1 MLQPPPPLP
10 AVMHN
15 RGPRRFTLGGQVMS
29 STMFDLSGKT
39 AFVTGGNGG
48 IGKAIALGLARA
60 GAGVTVAARNRDK
73 MEAAIAELEAA
84 GAETLAVDCDVTDA
98 GSIDSAVTA
107 AAERFGGIDILV
119 NNSGTSFRAPPEEIP
134 EDEWDR
140 VLDTNLKGT
149 WMVSKAV
156 YPHVKARGGGKVINI
171 GSMFAVFGSEYA
183 SPYASSKGGV
193 VQLTKSLAISWAKDN
208 IQVNVILPGWIHTD
222 MTAAFLR
229 IYPEREELIAERT
242 PAGRWGTPDELAGPA
257 LFLASAASDFV
268 TGASLAVDGGYHIQ

>member
-1 MLQPPPPLP
+1 M
-10 AVMHN
+10 
-15 RGPRRFTLGGQVMS
+15 LGGQAMT

-48 IGKAIALGLARA
+48 IGKAIALGFARS
-60 GAGVTVAARNRDK
+60 GAAVAVAARNRDK

-84 GAETLAVDCDVTDA
+84 GAQTLAVDCDVTDA
-98 GSIDSAVTA
+98 GSIDAAVTA
-107 AAERFGGIDILV
+107 AVERFGGIDILV
-119 NNSGTSFRAPPEEIP
+119 NNSGTSFRGPPEEIP

-149 WMVSKAV
+149 WIVSKAA
-156 YPHVKARGGGKVINI
+156 YPHIKARGGGKVINI
-171 GSMFAVFGSEYA
+171 GSMFSVFGSEYA

-229 IYPEREELIAERT
+229 IYPEREEMIAQRT
-242 PAGRWGTPDELAGPA
+242 PAGRWGNPDELVGPA

-268 TGASLAVDGGYHIQ
+268 TGSSLAVDGGYHIQ